1 MSGSPRFSVP
11 ATNGSSTGNAPISVT
26 PLTCAREKRV
36 TATGGNAGTAGTN
49 LALAVPPE
57 LIEAVAERAAEMLAE
72 RQRPAAPELLS
83 VDEAAELL
91 RCRRQRLYDLSS
103 QGKLPCLR
111 DGSRLL
117 FRRSELVSYLEG
129 GER

>member
-1 MSGSPRFSVP
+1 MS
-11 ATNGSSTGNAPISVT
+11 ATANGDGVAIT
-26 PLTCAREKRV
+26 L
-36 TATGGNAGTAGTN
+36 
-49 LALAVPPE
+49 PPE
-57 LIEAVAERAAEMLAE
+57 LIEAVAARVAEMLAE
-72 RQRPAAPELLS
+72 RQRPAEHEMLT
-83 VDEAAELL
+83 VGEAAELL
-91 RCRRQRLYDLSS
+91 CCRRQRLYDLSS

>member
-1 MSGSPRFSVP
+1 MS
-11 ATNGSSTGNAPISVT
+11 ATANGAGVA
-26 PLTCAREKRV
+26 LT
-36 TATGGNAGTAGTN
+36 
-49 LALAVPPE
+49 LPPE
-57 LIEAVAERAAEMLAE
+57 LIEAVAARVAEMLAE
-72 RQRPAAPELLS
+72 RQRPAAHELMS

-117 FRRSELVSYLEG
+117 FRRSDLVSYLEG
-129 GER
+129 ER

>member
-11 ATNGSSTGNAPISVT
+11 ATNGSSTGNAPMSVT

-57 LIEAVAERAAEMLAE
+57 LIEALAARVAEILDE
-72 RQRPAAPELLS
+72 RQRPAAPEMLT
-83 VDEAAELL
+83 VGEAAELL
-91 RCRRQRLYDLSS
+91 RCRRQRVYDLLS
-103 QGKLPCLR
+103 QGRLPHLK
-111 DGSRLL
+111 DGARVLIRRAELL
-117 FRRSELVSYLEG
+117 GYLEVD
-129 GER
+129 R